1 MLFITVTSR
10 KTSAKTHSDK
20 RDKHKQHSRVRLYSM
35 LVTIALLLVILI
47 GSYAALQT
55 RVEDLPATVP
65 FQYAE
70 WMVFVPDSAQFVGY
84 VNYRACM
91 DTTGNYSLFGND
103 PLLEMYLPPFT
114 LYAQS
119 IEYEASVNLPA
130 RTAKEASPTVNII
143 KIALQDLNALQRT
156 LESSTIL
163 HRTHHG
169 TSVIYD
175 LLVLHKRQN
184 PQLVPASLAVADEH
198 IVLSEGT
205 GTASSVGTVLDA
217 AASESHRL
225 FSLESARKALYA
237 AGGSSGG
244 YLALFMATFP
254 TQIEGANIMMKT
266 VKSTSTVVTIQMALS
281 FDNQDKARA
290 QYNAVKRLYTG
301 GSDYWILGQ
310 FVVAKF
316 DHDISE
322 LRQDVRGL

>member
-1 MLFITVTSR
+1 
-10 KTSAKTHSDK
+10 
-20 RDKHKQHSRVRLYSM
+20 
-35 LVTIALLLVILI
+35 
-47 GSYAALQT
+47 
-55 RVEDLPATVP
+55 
-65 FQYAE
+65 
-70 WMVFVPDSAQFVGY
+70 
-84 VNYRACM
+84 M

-103 PLLEMYLPPFT
+103 PLLEMYLPSFT

-143 KIALQDLNALQRT
+143 KIAPQDLNALQRT

-169 TSVIYD
+169 TNVVYD
-175 LLVLHKRQN
+175 VLVLHKGQN
-184 PQLVPASLAVADEH
+184 PQLVPASVAVAGEH

-205 GTASSVGTVLDA
+205 GTASSVGTALDA

-225 FSLESARKALYA
+225 FSLESARTALYA
-237 AGGSSGG
+237 AGGSSGD

-254 TQIEGANIMMKT
+254 TQIEGANMMMKT
-266 VKSTSTVVTIQMALS
+266 VKSASTAVTIQMALS

-316 DHDISE
+316 DHNISE
-322 LRQDVRGL
+322 LRQDIRGL